1 MDTSI
6 RHHRMK
12 VVAGVAGAIVLA
24 VAVGATGAVAASRA
38 LSADDES
45 QAIIDDAAEQ
55 LGVEP
60 SALSDALK
68 QALENRVDGAVE
80 SGRLTEEQGDWL
92 KERIDEGSVPFLG
105 GFAHKGFGWGHGP
118 HGFGGLDAA
127 ASYLGIT
134 EDELR
139 SELAD
144 GKTLA
149 EVAEAEGKSVDGLV
163 DAMVVNAEARIDQ
176 AVADGKLT
184 AEQAATAKERLRE
197 HVTALVNGELRPRGL
212 GRWGNRSP
220 GFRGG
225 SLHGAPWGVE
235 RPGG

>member
-1 MDTSI
+1 MDTN
-6 RHHRMK
+6 RHHRTK
-12 VVAGVAGAIVLA
+12 IVAGVAGAIVLA

-45 QAIIDDAAEQ
+45 QAIIDDAADQ

-60 SALSDALK
+60 SALADALK
-68 QALENRVDGAVE
+68 QALENRVDRAVE
-80 SGRLTEEQGDWL
+80 SGRLTEEQGNRL
-92 KERIDEGSVPFLG
+92 KERIDHGSVPFLG
-105 GFAHKGFGWGHGP
+105 GFGHKGFGWGHGP

-127 ASYLGIT
+127 TSYLGIT

-139 SELAD
+139 SELAA
-144 GKTLA
+144 GATLA
-149 EVAEAEGKSVDGLV
+149 DLAEAEGRSVEGLV
-163 DAMVVNAEARIDQ
+163 DAMVADAETRIDQ

-184 AEQAATAKERLRE
+184 DEQAATAKERLRE

-212 GRWGNRSP
+212 GRGGERSP

-225 SLHGAPWGVE
+225 SFHDAPWGAE
-235 RPGG
+235 RPGA